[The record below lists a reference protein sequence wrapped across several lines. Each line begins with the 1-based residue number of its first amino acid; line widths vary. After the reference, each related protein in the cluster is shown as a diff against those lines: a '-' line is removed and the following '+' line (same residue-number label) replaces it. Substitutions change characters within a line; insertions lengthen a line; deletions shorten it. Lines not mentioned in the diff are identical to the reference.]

1 MLEGMW
7 RALLGFVVLVGFAA
21 CDDATLD
28 PLPLDIGIETSRT
41 TAAPGDT
48 ITFVVSAQ
56 GGSLVGVA
64 MAFGDS
70 SGDQF
75 ATGGA
80 RTAHV
85 TFRHAYSAVGVYEA
99 SATVTDA
106 VAGDKSASVEVR
118 VQ

>member
-1 MLEGMW
+1 MLEGMR
-7 RALLGFVVLVGFAA
+7 RALVGFIVLAGFAA
-21 CDDATLD
+21 CDDASLD
-28 PLPLDIGIETSRT
+28 PLPLDISIEASRV

-48 ITFVVSAQ
+48 IRFLVSAQ
-56 GGSLVGVA
+56 GGSLLGVA

-70 SGDQF
+70 NGDQR

-80 RTAHV
+80 RTARV
-85 TFRHAYSAVGVYEA
+85 TFPHTYSAVGVYEA

-106 VAGDKSASVEVR
+106 VAGDKRASIEVR